1 MNRKV
6 VIKNKFINM
15 TLFCSVFVVLSK
27 VLEFLYVIPFHSII
41 GDTGGAL
48 YGYAYTIYLMFMSL
62 SVCALPL
69 SISRVVSEYQTLGFY
84 EVKRRVFIL
93 GKKIAAVFGIGC
105 FLLINILAPIIVS
118 FISRGNSDDI
128 VRCIR
133 IISVSVM
140 VFPLLGVYRGY
151 FEGHRFLEVSSFSQV
166 IEKIFRILVIVLGG
180 YLVLRVFKF
189 TLPKTVMFTLWGVLV
204 GIISSYLYLYINS
217 MKYESKFREKIRN
230 VNEPLITDKAI
241 VKKICLYAVPF
252 IMIDGFRYLYNVVD
266 ICSVVNG
273 LVKHTNLSILESES
287 ISSMLSIWG
296 FVFNTFIFSICVG
309 IVNSLIP
316 NLEQSIIK
324 KEKKERSKKI
334 NLAYEMLLF
343 LIIPITVLIS
353 FLAKP
358 IWNLFYGTS
367 QFGPSVL
374 TYYIFVALFMSILYL
389 TVSIIRI
396 YKDYKT
402 ILISLLVGLVLKI
415 LLNTSLITGFYKM
428 GVPAYYGIISAS
440 IIGYITSFV
449 IAIIRLSKR
458 FEINYEDLIKHFID
472 ILCGSMLMS
481 GILFLLKF
489 IVPISSNIRI
499 VNLLIILFYV
509 VIGGVVYVIFTY
521 KTGTIRHIFGKNIK
535 K

>member
-1 MNRKV
+1 MNKKV
-6 VIKNKFINM
+6 VIKNGFINM
-15 TLFCSVFVVLSK
+15 ALFGSVFIVISK
-27 VLEFLYVIPFHSII
+27 LFEFLYVIPFHSII
-41 GDTGGAL
+41 GDSGGAL

-62 SVCALPL
+62 SVWALPL
-69 SISRVVSEYQTLGFY
+69 SISKVVMEYQTLGFY
-84 EVKRRVFIL
+84 EVKKRVFVL
-93 GKKIAAVFGIGC
+93 GKKIAVVFGIGC
-105 FLLINILAPIIVS
+105 FLLINIFAPIIVS
-118 FISRGNSDDI
+118 FINRGNSEDI

-133 IISVSVM
+133 IVSVSIM
-140 VFPLLGVYRGY
+140 MFPLLGVYRGY
-151 FEGHRFLEVSSFSQV
+151 FEGHRFLNVSACSRV
-166 IEKIFRILVIVLGG
+166 VEKIFRILVIVLGG
-180 YLVLRVFKF
+180 YLVIKVFKF
-189 TLPKTVMFTLWGVLV
+189 TIPKTVMFTLWGTLV
-204 GIISSYLYLYINS
+204 GIVSSYLYLYIKS
-217 MKYESKFREKIRN
+217 IKYESKFWEKIRK
-230 VNEPLITDKAI
+230 VNEPLITNKEI

-252 IMIDGFRYLYNVVD
+252 IIIDGFSYLYNVVD

-273 LVKHTNLSILESES
+273 LVKHTNFSVLESES
-287 ISSMLSIWG
+287 ISSMLSVWG
-296 FVFNTFIFSICVG
+296 FIFNTFVFSICVG

-316 NLEQSIIK
+316 NLEQSITK
-324 KEKKERSKKI
+324 KENKESSKKI
-334 NLAYEMLLF
+334 GLAFEMLLF
-343 LIIPITVLIS
+343 LIVPITVLIS

-358 IWNLFYGTS
+358 IWNLFYGVS

-402 ILISLLVGLVLKI
+402 ILISLLIGLVLKI

-440 IIGYITSFV
+440 IIGYIASFV
-449 IAIIRLSKR
+449 VAIIRLSKK

-489 IVPISSNIRI
+489 IVPISSDIRL
-499 VNLLIILFYV
+499 VNLLIILFYI
-509 VIGGVVYVIFTY
+509 VIGGFIYVLFTY
-521 KTGTIRHIFGKNIK
+521 KTGTIKHVFGKNIK

>member
-1 MNRKV
+1 MNKKV

-15 TLFCSVFVVLSK
+15 ALLTSILVVLSK
-27 VLEFLYVIPFHSII
+27 VFEVLYVIPFHSII
-41 GDTGGAL
+41 WDTGGAL

-84 EVKRRVFIL
+84 EVKNRVFIL
-93 GKKIAAVFGIGC
+93 GKKIAVVFGLGC

-118 FISRGNSDDI
+118 IICKGTGEEI

-133 IISVSVM
+133 IVSVSVM

-151 FEGHRFLEVSSFSQV
+151 FEGHRFLDVSAFSRV
-166 IEKIFRILVIVLGG
+166 VEKIFRILVIVLGG
-180 YLVLRVFKF
+180 YFVLRVFKF
-189 TLPKTVMFTLWGVLV
+189 TVPKTVMFTLWGILV
-204 GIISSYLYLYINS
+204 GIMASYLYLYIKS
-217 MKYESKFREKIRN
+217 RKYENKFREKIRK
-230 VNEPLITDKAI
+230 VNEPLITNKEI
-241 VKKICLYAVPF
+241 IKKICLYAVPF
-252 IMIDGFRYLYNVVD
+252 VVIDGFRYLYNVVD

-273 LVKHTNLSILESES
+273 LVRHTRFDIEESET

-296 FVFNTFIFSICVG
+296 FVFNTFVFSICVG

-324 KEKKERSKKI
+324 KEKKESSKKI

-358 IWNLFYGTS
+358 IWNLFYGVS

-374 TYYIFVALFMSILYL
+374 TYYIFVALFMSVLYL
-389 TVSIIRI
+389 TVSVIRI
-396 YKDYKT
+396 YKDYKI
-402 ILISLLVGLVLKI
+402 ILISLVAGLVLKI

-440 IIGYITSFV
+440 VIGYITSFV
-449 IAIIRLSKR
+449 IAIISLSKKL
-458 FEINYEDLIKHFID
+458 EINYEDLIKHFID

-481 GILFLLKF
+481 GVLFLLKF
-489 IVPISSNIRI
+489 IIPISSEVRI
-499 VNLLIILFYV
+499 VNLFIILFYG
-509 VIGGVVYVIFTY
+509 VIGGVVYLIFTY
-521 KTGTIRHIFGKNIK
+521 KMGTIRHIFGKNIK

>member
-1 MNRKV
+1 MNKKV
-6 VIKNKFINM
+6 VIKNKFINLA
-15 TLFCSVFVVLSK
+15 LFSSILVVLSK
-27 VLEFLYVIPFHSII
+27 AFEFLYVIPFHSII
-41 GDTGGAL
+41 GDSGGAL
-48 YGYAYTIYLMFMSL
+48 YGYAYTVYLMFMSL
-62 SVCALPL
+62 SVCALSL
-69 SISRVVSEYQTLGFY
+69 SISRVVTEYQTLGFY
-84 EVKRRVFIL
+84 DVKKRVLIL
-93 GKKIAAVFGIGC
+93 GKKIAVVFGIGC
-105 FLLINILAPIIVS
+105 FLLINVLAPVIVS
-118 FISRGNSDDI
+118 LINKGNSWDI

-133 IISVSVM
+133 IVSVSVM

-151 FEGHRFLEVSSFSQV
+151 FEGHRFLDISAFSGV
-166 IEKIFRILVIVLGG
+166 VEKIFRVLVIVLGG
-180 YLVLRVFKF
+180 YLVFNVFKF
-189 TLPKTVMFTLWGVLV
+189 TIPKTVMFTLWGILV
-204 GIISSYLYLYINS
+204 GIISSYLYLYIKS
-217 MKYESKFREKIRN
+217 RKYESRFKEKIRN

-241 VKKICLYAVPF
+241 IKKICLYAMPF
-252 IMIDGFRYLYNVVD
+252 VIIDGFRYLYNFVD
-266 ICSVVNG
+266 ICTVVDG
-273 LVKHTNLSILESES
+273 LVKHTSFSTLESES

-324 KEKKERSKKI
+324 KEKNESSKKI

-440 IIGYITSFV
+440 IIGYIASFV
-449 IAIIRLSKR
+449 IAIIRLSKK

-489 IVPISSNIRI
+489 IVPISSNVRI
-499 VNLLIILFYV
+499 VNLLIILFYGV
-509 VIGGVVYVIFTY
+509 VGGLVYVIFTY
-521 KTGTIRHIFGKNIK
+521 KTGTIRHVFGKNIK